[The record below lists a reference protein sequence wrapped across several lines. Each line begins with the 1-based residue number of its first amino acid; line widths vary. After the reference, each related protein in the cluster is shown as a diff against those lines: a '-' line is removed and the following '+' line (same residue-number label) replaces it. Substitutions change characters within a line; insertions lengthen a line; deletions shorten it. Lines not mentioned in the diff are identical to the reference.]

1 MTDGTQTG
9 EVLTRTQQFES
20 ICKILEEFEYR
31 EEKLIPILQRIQDVY
46 HYLPKEIIEFVANSI
61 KIPASRIYG
70 VATFYS
76 HFTLEPKGK
85 HLIRCCNG
93 TACHVKQSIP
103 IINAIRK
110 KLNMQEGKN
119 TSDDLLFSIEIVSC
133 LGACGLAPVVVIDGE
148 VHGQMSPAK
157 VEALLDKILKKEAG
171 NE

>member
-1 MTDGTQTG
+1 M
-9 EVLTRTQQFES
+9 
-20 ICKILEEFEYR
+20 
-31 EEKLIPILQRIQDVY
+31 
-46 HYLPKEIIEFVANSI
+46 
-61 KIPASRIYG
+61 
-70 VATFYS
+70 
-76 HFTLEPKGK
+76 
-85 HLIRCCNG
+85 
-93 TACHVKQSIP
+93 KQSIP